1 MPSLARAADLERVLT
16 RAAEECESGGAWFG
30 QGLPQALKSAIAATG
45 KPIEQSAAEVAFV
58 EAGAAPA
65 DPPSP
70 AARVVAL
77 STEGL
82 EGLASVVRSVQG
94 SKPRIA
100 RLICPVAVLDFTTE
114 GIRVR
119 EIRHGLTAADLQ
131 GKLSTTLWSG
141 PDLKELGSH

>member
-1 MPSLARAADLERVLT
+1 MPSLARAAEVERVLT

-45 KPIEQSAAEVAFV
+45 KAIEQSAAEVAFV
-58 EAGAAPA
+58 EAGAVPA
-65 DPPSP
+65 DPPSA

-94 SKPRIA
+94 SKSRIA
-100 RLICPVAVLDFTTE
+100 RLICPVAVLDFTPD